1 MIWASLIPAPVRRA
15 LAWLLAGL
23 AAVLAIRAG
32 AKREARAETA
42 LEAAERYAKTRKAID
57 DAETGIGA
65 SDAERIKRLSG
76 FAAKR

>member
-1 MIWASLIPAPVRRA
+1 MIWALIPNPIKRA

-23 AAVLAIRAG
+23 AALWAIRAG
-32 AKREARAETA
+32 AKREVRQQTV
-42 LEAAERYAKTRKAID
+42 LEAAEAYAKTRKAID

-65 SDAERIKRLSG
+65 SDSERIKRLSD

>member
-1 MIWASLIPAPVRRA
+1 MIWALIPNPIKRA

-23 AAVLAIRAG
+23 AAVWAIRAG
-32 AKREARAETA
+32 AKREARQQTA
-42 LEAAERYAKTRKAID
+42 LEAAEQYAKTRKAID

-65 SDAERIKRLSG
+65 SDSDRIKRLSD

>member
-1 MIWASLIPAPVRRA
+1 MIWAPLIPAPVKRA

-23 AAVLAIRAG
+23 AAFWAIRAG

-57 DAETGIGA
+57 DAETVGNVPAILRDCL
-65 SDAERIKRLSG
+65 SERGQR
-76 FAAKR
+76 

>member
-1 MIWASLIPAPVRRA
+1 MIWAVIPAPVKRA

-23 AAVLAIRAG
+23 AAFWAIRAG

-42 LEAAERYAKTRKAID
+42 LETAERYAKTRKAID

-65 SDAERIKRLSG
+65 SDGERIKRLSE

>member
-65 SDAERIKRLSG
+65 SDVERIKRLSD

>member
-1 MIWASLIPAPVRRA
+1 MIWDYLIPAPVKRA

-23 AAVLAIRAG
+23 AAFWAIRAS

-65 SDAERIKRLSG
+65 SDIERIRRLSD

>member
-65 SDAERIKRLSG
+65 SDAERIKRLSD